1 MMAHGLDL
9 ADEFGGFG
17 TWDGF
22 DDEEKNSSAGNIES
36 EEAESSGE
44 EEEGAEKL
52 VGLRR
57 RWAPAKGLVVELS
70 AEALRTLSAETSKFF
85 EWPGTVRH
93 VSLDGCEVRVEW
105 DAQPGVHVA
114 YPTGYMNRYHLRI
127 YAPPA
132 AAGESAADAL
142 DVAKTKTP
150 VRQPAASRP
159 KMQARGSQDE
169 LEKARRKREEEREKQ
184 RQHSTKSREKSNR

>member
-1 MMAHGLDL
+1 MAHGLDL

-17 TWDGF
+17 TWDGD
-22 DDEEKNSSAGNIES
+22 DDEEKNSSTGNIDS
-36 EEAESSGE
+36 EAESSGE

-70 AEALRTLSAETSKFF
+70 AEALRMLSAETSKFF
-85 EWPGTVRH
+85 EGPGTVRH

-127 YAPPA
+127 YAPLT
-132 AAGESAADAL
+132 AAGESAADAV
-142 DVAKTKTP
+142 VAKTKKP

-159 KMQARGSQDE
+159 KRQARASQDE
-169 LEKARRKREEEREKQ
+169 LEEARRKREEEREKQ
-184 RQHSTKSREKSNR
+184 RQLSTTLREKSNR